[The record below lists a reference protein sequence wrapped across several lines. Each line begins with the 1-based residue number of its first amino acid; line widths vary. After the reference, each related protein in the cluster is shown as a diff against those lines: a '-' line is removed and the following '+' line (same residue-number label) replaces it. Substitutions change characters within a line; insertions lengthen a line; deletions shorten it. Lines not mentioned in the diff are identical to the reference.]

1 MIVLRTP
8 KGWTC
13 PKEID
18 GKRTEGFWRSH
29 QVPMGEMHEE
39 ANACPGILEDW
50 MKTYRPDELFDS
62 DGRLKPELGEARTRG
77 RLAA

>member
-18 GKRTEGFWRSH
+18 GKQTEGYWRSH
-29 QVPMGEMHEE
+29 QVPMGEMHEKPE
-39 ANACPGILEDW
+39 HVSILEQW
-50 MKTYRPDELFDS
+50 MKSYKPRGALRRRTAASSRSSPSCRP
-62 DGRLKPELGEARTRG
+62 RAT
-77 RLAA
+77 AA